1 MTSIIIP
8 AHNEKENLQ
17 LLLEYFEDL
26 AKDNDLEIIIALSC
40 TNSDGTEKRAFQKYV
55 RVLKCEGKSRA
66 LQMNIA
72 AAAAQGEVL
81 VFLHADVKPPQTF
94 ISDIRQTLDN
104 GYEAGF
110 FSYRFDKE
118 NFFLK
123 INASFTGSDG
133 VFTGGGDQCL
143 FIKKEIFQRLG
154 GFNEAQVLMEDFEF
168 FDRMKKHRIPYK
180 IVKNDLLVSA
190 RKYEHN
196 SYIRVNLSN
205 FLLLVLF
212 KMGCSSDKLKS
223 IHNRLIRTSNPPNSP
238 SNS

>member
-8 AHNEKENLQ
+8 AHNEKDNLRR
-17 LLLEYFEDL
+17 LMEYFERL
-26 AKDNDLEIIIALSC
+26 AKIHDLEIIIALSC
-40 TNSDGTEKRAFQKYV
+40 SNGDGVEKMVTQKYV
-55 RVLKCEGKSRA
+55 RFLKCDGKSRA
-66 LQMNIA
+66 LQMNKA
-72 AAAAQGEVL
+72 AAVAQGEVL

-94 ISDIRQTLDN
+94 LSDIRQTLDN

-118 NFFLK
+118 HFLLK
-123 INASFTGSDG
+123 INASFTGNDG
-133 VFTGGGDQCL
+133 IFTGGGDQCL
-143 FIKKEIFQRLG
+143 FIKKEIFQKLG

-168 FDRMKKHRIPYK
+168 FDRMKKNRISYK

-205 FLLLVLF
+205 FLLLFLF
-212 KMGCSSDKLKS
+212 KMGCSPNTLKS
-223 IHNRLIRTSNPPNSP
+223 IHDRLIRSSNPPNS
-238 SNS
+238 